1 MKRYANVAI
10 GGTFDLIHKGHKIL
24 LSRAFELGEEVTIGL
39 TSDGFAASI
48 GKELEHPYK
57 ERLSALEGYLVEA
70 FPQSKYLISK
80 LNDYFGP
87 AIVLDQ
93 IQAIVVSSETAGMV
107 ELANKDRE
115 RRGLNAMQVETVE
128 MVDADDGK
136 PISTTRIRN
145 NEINSD
151 GQIV

>member
-10 GGTFDLIHKGHKIL
+10 GGTFDLLHKGHKIL
-24 LSRAFELGEEVTIGL
+24 LARALELGEEVTIGL
-39 TSDGFAASI
+39 TSDEFAASI
-48 GKELEHPYK
+48 GKELEHSYK
-57 ERLSALEGYLVEA
+57 ERLRALGGYLAEA
-70 FPQSKYLISK
+70 YPQSKYLISK

-93 IQAIVVSSETAGMV
+93 IQAIVVSPETAGRV

-115 RRGLNAMQVETVE
+115 RRGLNAMHIETVE

-145 NEINSD
+145 NEINSE
-151 GQIV
+151 GQII